1 MICYI
6 KYNYIMYQ
14 KNKPTKANEKVSFSW
29 AFLFSIMSHTQLTIL
44 SHFIPVSAHDNTN
57 SVKNTL

>member
-1 MICYI
+1 
-6 KYNYIMYQ
+6 MYQ
-14 KNKPTKANEKVSFSW
+14 KNKPTKANEKLVFRG
-29 AFLFSIMSHTQLTIL
+29 LFFFIISHTQLTIL